1 MSTQQPTSQPGA
13 ANQKRYP
20 KELRQRAVR
29 MVREAIKEQGSPHGV
44 ITRISIQL
52 GVGSE
57 SLRHWV
63 KQADVDDGLRAGTPS
78 EERKR
83 ILELEKENRELRRA
97 NEILKA
103 AASFFARELD
113 PQPPS
118 S

>member
-1 MSTQQPTSQPGA
+1 MSSQQPMSHSGA
-13 ANQKRYP
+13 SQKRYP

-29 MVREAIKEQGSPHGV
+29 MVREAIKEQGNPHGV
-44 ITRISIQL
+44 VTRISIQL

-63 KQADVDDGLRAGTPS
+63 KQADVDDGLRPGTPS

-83 ILELEKENRELRRA
+83 IQELEKENRELRRA